1 MLINIFFIFL
11 GLLLTIAFESF
22 SITLFSFS
30 IAIIAIFVL
39 IDKWD
44 WRKWLV
50 VVFIITV
57 LLDVVLHRPV
67 GITMLITTVTSLVLN
82 LLFLVMPKK
91 EIILSY
97 IQYFFAIFT
106 FYLLLDLFVPF
117 LQDSVWGV
125 LTWTELLS
133 HVIKSVISVLLIF
146 LINTTAD
153 NFRSNSDLS
162 I

>member
-1 MLINIFFIFL
+1 MINIFIIFL
-11 GLLLTIAFESF
+11 GLLLTVALESF
-22 SITLFSFS
+22 TITLLSFS
-30 IAIIAIFVL
+30 IAIILLFIL

-50 VVFIITV
+50 VAFILTV

-67 GITMLITTVTSLVLN
+67 GATMLITTVSSLILN

-97 IQYFFAIFT
+97 IPYFFAILI
-106 FYLLLDLFVPF
+106 FYILLGLTVPF
-117 LQDSVWGV
+117 LQEAVWGV
-125 LTWTELLS
+125 LSWSGLLTDLLR
-133 HVIKSVISVLLIF
+133 SVISVLLIF
-146 LINTTAD
+146 FINLLID

-162 I
+162 L